1 MHTRAR
7 NNERCWYILD
17 GSRYTRQK
25 SAFLGQRF
33 FMPTFRFRVLF
44 VDDEPPVRITGSA
57 VLEAAGYEVLTAAD
71 GLEALHALDEALPDL
86 IISDLR
92 MPNMSGFEFLA
103 VVRNRFPQ
111 IPTIA
116 LSGEYVTDNV
126 PDGLLADTFFQKGDY
141 SIPDLPGKRN
151 TSPIWIALNGSGQI
165 IVTCPKCL
173 RSFDVDPSQVNE
185 GMHETSCP
193 SCTNKFT
200 FNIDQFSLPQ
210 FFASEEGAARPKK
223 RMAKRKSAR

>member
-1 MHTRAR
+1 M
-7 NNERCWYILD
+7 
-17 GSRYTRQK
+17 
-25 SAFLGQRF
+25 
-33 FMPTFRFRVLF
+33 
-44 VDDEPPVRITGSA
+44 
-57 VLEAAGYEVLTAAD
+57 LEAAGYEVLTAAD
-71 GLEALHALDEALPDL
+71 GLEGLHALDEALPDL

-141 SIPDLPGKRN
+141 SIPDLLGTVKELVRKAPERPVPGKRN

-173 RSFDVDPSQVNE
+173 RSFDVDPRQANE
-185 GMHETSCP
+185 GVHETSCS

-200 FNIDQFSLPQ
+200 FNIDHFSLPQ
-210 FFASEEGAARPKK
+210 FFNAEQGPSKPK
-223 RMAKRKSAR
+223 RRVAKRKSARG

>member
-1 MHTRAR
+1 
-7 NNERCWYILD
+7 
-17 GSRYTRQK
+17 
-25 SAFLGQRF
+25 
-33 FMPTFRFRVLF
+33 MPTFRFRVLF
-44 VDDEPPVRITGSA
+44 VDDEPPVRITGAA
-57 VLEAAGYEVLTAAD
+57 VLQAAGYEVLAAAD
-71 GLEALHALDEALPDL
+71 GLEGLHALDEALPDL

-126 PDGLLADTFFQKGDY
+126 PYGLLADTFFQKGDY
-141 SIPDLPGKRN
+141 SIPELLGKVKELVRKAPERPVPGKRN

-173 RSFDVDPSQVNE
+173 RSFDVDSSQVKE
-185 GMHETSCP
+185 GTHETSCP
-193 SCTNKFT
+193 SCSNKFT

-210 FFASEEGAARPKK
+210 FFGAELGAGRPK
-223 RMAKRKSAR
+223 RRAAKRRSARG

>member
-1 MHTRAR
+1 M
-7 NNERCWYILD
+7 
-17 GSRYTRQK
+17 S
-25 SAFLGQRF
+25 
-33 FMPTFRFRVLF
+33 TFRFRVLF
-44 VDDEPPVRITGSA
+44 VDDEPAVRITGAA
-57 VLEAAGYEVLTAAD
+57 VLEAAGYEVLTAED
-71 GLEALHALDEALPDL
+71 GLQALHALDEALPDL

-92 MPNMSGFEFLA
+92 MPKMSGFELLA

-141 SIPDLPGKRN
+141 SIPELLNTVKELVRKAPERPVPGKRN
-151 TSPIWIALNGSGQI
+151 FSPIWIALNGSGQI

-173 RSFDVDPSQVNE
+173 RSFDVDPAQSDE
-185 GMHETSCP
+185 GTHETSCP

-200 FNIDQFSLPQ
+200 FNIDHFSMPQ
-210 FFASEEGAARPKK
+210 YLVDEGDAPRAKK
-223 RMAKRKSAR
+223 RVAKRKSARG

>member
-1 MHTRAR
+1 
-7 NNERCWYILD
+7 
-17 GSRYTRQK
+17 
-25 SAFLGQRF
+25 
-33 FMPTFRFRVLF
+33 MPTFRFRVLL
-44 VDDEPPVRITGSA
+44 VDDEPPVRITGAA

-71 GLEALHALDEALPDL
+71 GLEGLHALDEAQPDL

-141 SIPDLPGKRN
+141 SIPDLLRKVKELVRKAPERPVPGKRN
-151 TSPIWIALNGSGQI
+151 ISPIWIALNGSGQI

-173 RSFDVDPSQVNE
+173 RSFDVAPSQVSE

-200 FNIDQFSLPQ
+200 FHIDQFSLPQ
-210 FFASEEGAARPKK
+210 FFGSEEGSGRPKK
-223 RMAKRKSAR
+223 RVAKRKSARG

>member
-1 MHTRAR
+1 
-7 NNERCWYILD
+7 
-17 GSRYTRQK
+17 
-25 SAFLGQRF
+25 
-33 FMPTFRFRVLF
+33 MPTFRFRVLF
-44 VDDEPPVRITGSA
+44 VDDEPAVRTTGAA

-71 GLEALHALDEALPDL
+71 GLEGLHSLDDAQPDL

-116 LSGEYVTDNV
+116 LSGEYVTDNI

-141 SIPDLPGKRN
+141 SIPDLLNKVKELGRRAPESPVQGKRN
-151 TSPIWIALNGSGQI
+151 VSPLWIALNGSGQV

-173 RSFDVDPSQVNE
+173 RSFDVDPSQLKE
-185 GMHETSCP
+185 
-193 SCTNKFT
+193 
-200 FNIDQFSLPQ
+200 
-210 FFASEEGAARPKK
+210 
-223 RMAKRKSAR
+223 

>member
-1 MHTRAR
+1 
-7 NNERCWYILD
+7 
-17 GSRYTRQK
+17 
-25 SAFLGQRF
+25 
-33 FMPTFRFRVLF
+33 MPTFRFRVLF
-44 VDDEPPVRITGSA
+44 VDDEPAVRMTSAA
-57 VLEAAGYEVLTAAD
+57 VLEASGYEVLTAAD
-71 GLEALHALDEALPDL
+71 GLEALNTLDEALPDL

-116 LSGEYVTDNV
+116 VSGEYITDNV

-141 SIPDLPGKRN
+141 SVLQLLGKVKELVRKAPERPVQGKRN
-151 TSPIWIALNGSGQI
+151 VSPIWIALNGSGQI

-173 RSFDVDPSQVNE
+173 RSFDVDPRQVNQ
-185 GMHETSCP
+185 GTHQTSCP
-193 SCTNKFT
+193 SCNNRFT

-210 FFASEEGAARPKK
+210 FFASEEGSSRPK
-223 RMAKRKSAR
+223 RRVAKLKSARG

>member
-1 MHTRAR
+1 
-7 NNERCWYILD
+7 
-17 GSRYTRQK
+17 
-25 SAFLGQRF
+25 
-33 FMPTFRFRVLF
+33 MPTFRFRVLF
-44 VDDEPPVRITGSA
+44 VDDEPSVRITGAA

-71 GLEALHALDEALPDL
+71 GLEGLHALDEALPDL

-111 IPTIA
+111 ISTIA

-141 SIPDLPGKRN
+141 SIPDLLGQVKELVRKAPERPVPGKRN
-151 TSPIWIALNGSGQI
+151 SSPIWIALNGSRQI

-173 RSFDVDPSQVNE
+173 RSFDVDSSQVNE
-185 GMHETSCP
+185 GVHETSCP
-193 SCTNKFT
+193 SCTNEFT
-200 FNIDQFSLPQ
+200 FNIDHFSLPQ
-210 FFASEEGAARPKK
+210 FFNAEQGSAKAKK
-223 RMAKRKSAR
+223 RVAKRKSARG

>member
-1 MHTRAR
+1 
-7 NNERCWYILD
+7 
-17 GSRYTRQK
+17 
-25 SAFLGQRF
+25 
-33 FMPTFRFRVLF
+33 MPTFRFRVLF
-44 VDDEPPVRITGSA
+44 VDDEPAVRTTGGA

-71 GLEALHALDEALPDL
+71 GMEGLHSLDDAQPDL

-141 SIPDLPGKRN
+141 SIPDLLNKVKELVRVAPDRPVQGKRN
-151 TSPIWIALNGSGQI
+151 TSPIWIALNGSGQV

-173 RSFDVDPSQVNE
+173 RSFDVDPAQVKE
-185 GMHETSCP
+185 GIHTTSCP
-193 SCTNKFT
+193 SCTNEFT
-200 FNIDQFSLPQ
+200 FNIDNFSLPQ
-210 FFASEEGAARPKK
+210 FFNTEQGGSSKPRKAI
-223 RMAKRKSAR
+223 AKRRSARG

>member
-1 MHTRAR
+1 
-7 NNERCWYILD
+7 
-17 GSRYTRQK
+17 
-25 SAFLGQRF
+25 
-33 FMPTFRFRVLF
+33 MPTFRFRVLF
-44 VDDEPPVRITGSA
+44 VDDEPPVRITGAA

-71 GLEALHALDEALPDL
+71 GLEGLHALDEALPDL

-141 SIPDLPGKRN
+141 SIPDLLSKVKELVRNSPERPVPGKRN

-173 RSFDVDPSQVNE
+173 RSFDVDPSQVSE
-185 GMHETSCP
+185 GTHEASCP
-193 SCTNKFT
+193 SCSNKFT

-210 FFASEEGAARPKK
+210 FFSAEEAGSKVKK
-223 RMAKRKSAR
+223 RVAKRRSARG

>member
-1 MHTRAR
+1 
-7 NNERCWYILD
+7 
-17 GSRYTRQK
+17 
-25 SAFLGQRF
+25 
-33 FMPTFRFRVLF
+33 MPTFRFRILF
-44 VDDEPPVRITGSA
+44 VDDEPAVRTTAGA

-71 GLEALHALDEALPDL
+71 GMDGLHCLDEAQPDL

-116 LSGEYVTDNV
+116 LSGEYVTDNI

-141 SIPDLPGKRN
+141 SVADLLNKIKELVRQAPERPVQGKRN
-151 TSPIWIALNGSGQI
+151 TSPIWVALNGSGQV

-185 GMHETSCP
+185 GIHSASCS
-193 SCTNKFT
+193 SCANEFT
-200 FNIDQFSLPQ
+200 FNIDQFSMPQ
-210 FFASEEGAARPKK
+210 FFGNDRSASAKPKK
-223 RMAKRKSAR
+223 AKRGSARG

>member
-1 MHTRAR
+1 M
-7 NNERCWYILD
+7 
-17 GSRYTRQK
+17 
-25 SAFLGQRF
+25 SA
-33 FMPTFRFRVLF
+33 FRFRVLF
-44 VDDEPPVRITGSA
+44 VDDEPPVRITGAA

-71 GLEALHALDEALPDL
+71 GLEGLHALDEALPDL

-126 PDGLLADTFFQKGDY
+126 PEGLLADTFFQKADY
-141 SIPDLPGKRN
+141 SIPDLLQTVKELVRKAPERPVAGKRN

-173 RSFDVDPSQVNE
+173 RSFDANPSQVSD
-185 GMHETSCP
+185 GTHETSCP

-200 FNIDQFSLPQ
+200 FNVDHFSLPQ
-210 FFASEEGAARPKK
+210 FFGAAEGPSRPKK
-223 RMAKRKSAR
+223 RADKRRSARGVAGK

>member
-1 MHTRAR
+1 
-7 NNERCWYILD
+7 
-17 GSRYTRQK
+17 
-25 SAFLGQRF
+25 
-33 FMPTFRFRVLF
+33 MPTFRFRILF
-44 VDDEPPVRITGSA
+44 VDDEPAVRTTAGA

-71 GLEALHALDEALPDL
+71 GMDGLHCLDEAQPDL

-116 LSGEYVTDNV
+116 LSGEYVTDNI

-141 SIPDLPGKRN
+141 SVPDLLNKIKELVRQAPERPVQGKRN
-151 TSPIWIALNGSGQI
+151 TSPIWVALNGSGQV

-173 RSFDVDPSQVNE
+173 RSFDVDPSQINE
-185 GMHETSCP
+185 GIHSASCS
-193 SCTNKFT
+193 SCDNEFT
-200 FNIDQFSLPQ
+200 FNIDQFSMPQ
-210 FFASEEGAARPKK
+210 FFGNDRGVSAKPKK
-223 RMAKRKSAR
+223 AKRSSARG

>member
-1 MHTRAR
+1 
-7 NNERCWYILD
+7 
-17 GSRYTRQK
+17 
-25 SAFLGQRF
+25 
-33 FMPTFRFRVLF
+33 MPTFRFRVLL
-44 VDDEPPVRITGSA
+44 VDDEPPVRITGAA

-71 GLEALHALDEALPDL
+71 GLEGLHALDEAQPDL

-141 SIPDLPGKRN
+141 SIPDLLRKVKELVRKAPERPVPGKRN
-151 TSPIWIALNGSGQI
+151 ISPIWIALNGSGQI

-173 RSFDVDPSQVNE
+173 RSFDVAPSQVNE

-200 FNIDQFSLPQ
+200 FHIDQFSLPQ
-210 FFASEEGAARPKK
+210 FFGSEEGSVRPKK
-223 RMAKRKSAR
+223 RVAKRKSARG

>member
-1 MHTRAR
+1 
-7 NNERCWYILD
+7 
-17 GSRYTRQK
+17 
-25 SAFLGQRF
+25 
-33 FMPTFRFRVLF
+33 MPTFRFRILF
-44 VDDEPPVRITGSA
+44 VDDEPPVRITGAA

-71 GLEALHALDEALPDL
+71 GLEGLHALDEALPDL

-141 SIPDLPGKRN
+141 SIPDLLRKVKELVRQAPERPVQGKPN
-151 TSPIWIALNGSGQI
+151 FSPIWIALNGSGQI

-173 RSFDVDPSQVNE
+173 RSFDVAPSQMNE
-185 GMHETSCP
+185 GTHATSCP
-193 SCTNKFT
+193 SCSNGFS
-200 FNIDQFSLPQ
+200 FNIDQFSVPQ
-210 FFASEEGAARPKK
+210 FLASQIGGGASRAKK
-223 RMAKRKSAR
+223 ATAKRRSAKG

>member
-1 MHTRAR
+1 
-7 NNERCWYILD
+7 
-17 GSRYTRQK
+17 
-25 SAFLGQRF
+25 
-33 FMPTFRFRVLF
+33 MPTFRFRVLF
-44 VDDEPPVRITGSA
+44 VDDEPSVRITSAA
-57 VLEAAGYEVLTAAD
+57 VLEASGYEVLTATD
-71 GLEALHALDEALPDL
+71 GLEGLHTLDEALPDL

-126 PDGLLADTFFQKGDY
+126 PER
-141 SIPDLPGKRN
+141 PVPGKRN

-185 GMHETSCP
+185 GRHETACP

-200 FNIDQFSLPQ
+200 FNIDHFSLPQ
-210 FFASEEGAARPKK
+210 FFNAEQGSSRPKK
-223 RMAKRKSAR
+223 RVAKRKSARG

>member
-1 MHTRAR
+1 
-7 NNERCWYILD
+7 
-17 GSRYTRQK
+17 
-25 SAFLGQRF
+25 
-33 FMPTFRFRVLF
+33 MPTFRFRILF
-44 VDDEPPVRITGSA
+44 VDDEPAVRTTGAA

-71 GLEALHALDEALPDL
+71 GLEALHALDDAQPDL

-141 SIPDLPGKRN
+141 SIPDLLSKVKDLVRMAPERPVPGKRN
-151 TSPIWIALNGSGQI
+151 VSPIWIALNGSGQV

-173 RSFDVDPSQVNE
+173 RSFDVDPSQLKE
-185 GMHETSCP
+185 GVHKTSCP
-193 SCTNKFT
+193 SCTNEFS
-200 FNIDQFSLPQ
+200 FNIDHFSMPQ
-210 FFASEEGAARPKK
+210 FFGAGEGAPPRPRKAI
-223 RMAKRKSAR
+223 AKRRSARG